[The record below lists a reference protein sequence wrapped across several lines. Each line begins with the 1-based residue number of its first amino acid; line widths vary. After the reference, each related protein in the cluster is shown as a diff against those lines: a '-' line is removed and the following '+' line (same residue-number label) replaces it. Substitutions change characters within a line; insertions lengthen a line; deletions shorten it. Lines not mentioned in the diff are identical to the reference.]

1 MHSSLLSIEARQSQQ
16 NALYIHVLK
25 AKLFE
30 GPCCCVIIGAVRT
43 ELLCSAVRA
52 VICKF
57 IQLPQT
63 PPRSMAVFFPR
74 GELNS
79 SSCISSDTVCQEINS
94 AFIFILMSQ
103 AIYWFLIRKQWEG
116 KRARLSVKEMGSR
129 KCEKIKK
136 NDSSCC
142 ESGICARKE
151 ARGLISHGSRLR
163 ANLCKWGDWPPW
175 RLNN

>member
-1 MHSSLLSIEARQSQQ
+1 MT
-16 NALYIHVLK
+16 
-25 AKLFE
+25 
-30 GPCCCVIIGAVRT
+30 IGIVRT
-43 ELLCSAVRA
+43 ELLCSAARA
-52 VICKF
+52 EICKS

-63 PPRSMAVFFPR
+63 SPRSMAVFLPH

-79 SSCISSDTVCQEINS
+79 SSCISSDTVFQEINS

-103 AIYWFLIRKQWEG
+103 AVYRFLIGKQWEG
-116 KRARLSVKEMGSR
+116 KRARESVKEMEGSR
-129 KCEKIKK
+129 KCEKKEK
-136 NDSSCC
+136 TASSCS
-142 ESGICARKE
+142 ESGFCARKE